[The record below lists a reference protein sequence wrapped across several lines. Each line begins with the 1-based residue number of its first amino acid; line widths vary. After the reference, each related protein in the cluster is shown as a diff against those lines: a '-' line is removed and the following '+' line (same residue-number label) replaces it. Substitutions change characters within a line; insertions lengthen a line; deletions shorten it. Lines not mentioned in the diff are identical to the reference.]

1 MRSSFL
7 SKYKPKITRISAFHT
22 NKDCSTFFGEFL
34 VSVGSFFLAMIL
46 VCLEG
51 QKSILGETMTLEIH
65 SEFNLPLT
73 D

>member
-1 MRSSFL
+1 MQTKNFL
-7 SKYKPKITRISAFHT
+7 YFFPTKQTRIVAL
-22 NKDCSTFFGEFL
+22 FL